1 MFKLLFFIGIIAL
14 IYFWFFAK
22 RKEFPSPKNTQAME
36 EAMIPCD
43 TCGVYVQAKETL
55 MSSGKHYCSS
65 QCLEKRS

>member
-1 MFKLLFFIGIIAL
+1 MGILTL
-14 IYFWFFAK
+14 IYFMFFSK
-22 RKEFPSPKNTQAME
+22 RKEFSPKKQEKAME

-55 MSSGKHYCSS
+55 MSSGKHYCCS